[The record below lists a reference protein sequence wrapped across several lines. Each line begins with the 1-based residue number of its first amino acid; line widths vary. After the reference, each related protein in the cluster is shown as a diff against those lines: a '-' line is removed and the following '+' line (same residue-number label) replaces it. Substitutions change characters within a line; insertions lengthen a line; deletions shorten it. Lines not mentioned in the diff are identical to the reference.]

1 MYHIAPSL
9 LCCDPFSLG
18 KAIEELNL
26 LGVDWFHA
34 DVMDGHFVPNLAI
47 RSR

>member
-26 LGVDWFHA
+26 LGA
-34 DVMDGHFVPNLAI
+34 GM
-47 RSR
+47 